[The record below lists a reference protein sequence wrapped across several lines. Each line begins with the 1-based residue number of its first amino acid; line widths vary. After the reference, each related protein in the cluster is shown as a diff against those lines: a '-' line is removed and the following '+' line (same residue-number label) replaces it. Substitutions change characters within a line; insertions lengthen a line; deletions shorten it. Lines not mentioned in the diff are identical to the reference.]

1 MSLISAGVALG
12 LSSFF
17 IVPFLIDGINAN
29 ISLYEYA
36 GKLGDPISLPL
47 ILTRDFVNVYQPFPV
62 YIGNSILAL
71 AFAAIFLRRTRATIV
86 YTAVLICSFFFVLS
100 SGLPFYSE
108 IPLITSLDFFP
119 YRFLLLVSFI
129 ASVLSG
135 ITIASIKTIQK
146 PLSGYFKKLIATPK
160 LQKRI
165 IVILMV
171 IIIID
176 LWPGTL
182 VSKNRPPNWILDDN
196 WINSYNW
203 LNEHPGYY
211 KILRLGSSGPG
222 YHAYHAV
229 IGNTFDTSGAFPQ
242 SENQDYAKFNTM
254 IRNKIKSLT
263 NAPEKGFLNPLKV
276 LGVKYVLLDTSMDYS
291 IHLLASNELE
301 VVQTY
306 GDVVILEYSGYSS
319 PVIVSQTASFLGGEK
334 EIETF
339 YAYVTEPD
347 YDPSKMIFLKE
358 QQYYS
363 DLEIPITPSV
373 EPIDPSGSFTS
384 IVHSLRVEENTIFA
398 KIEVSAPSFVFFSFN
413 FFPGW
418 KALVDGRE
426 SQILIAE
433 PFFMCLYIDTSGTH
447 EIMLEYHL
455 NTPKTIGLVITMF
468 TLLISFFVIL
478 WPSRKAIKEILERH
492 VFRKYKG

>member
-1 MSLISAGVALG
+1 
-12 LSSFF
+12 
-17 IVPFLIDGINAN
+17 
-29 ISLYEYA
+29 
-36 GKLGDPISLPL
+36 
-47 ILTRDFVNVYQPFPV
+47 V

-71 AFAAIFLRRTRATIV
+71 AFAAIFLRRCRATIV
-86 YTAVLICSFFFVLS
+86 YTAVLLFSFFFVLS

-108 IPLITSLDFFP
+108 IPLITSLDYFP
-119 YRFLLLVSFI
+119 YRFLLLISFV

-135 ITIASIKTIQK
+135 ISISSLKTIQK
-146 PLSGYFKKLIATPK
+146 PLSGYLKKLASIPM
-160 LQKRI
+160 LRKRI

-182 VSKNRPPNWILDDN
+182 VSKNRPVNWILDDN
-196 WINSYNW
+196 WINTYNW

-242 SENQDYAKFNTM
+242 SENQDYSKFNTM
-254 IRNKIKSLT
+254 VGKKIRSLT
-263 NAPEKGFLNPLKV
+263 NTPEKGLLNPLKV
-276 LGVKYVLLDTSMDYS
+276 LGVKYVLLDTTKDYAK
-291 IHLLASNELE
+291 HLLASNELE
-301 VVQTY
+301 VVQTH
-306 GDVVILEYSGYSS
+306 GDVVILEYNGYSS
-319 PVIVSQTASFLGGEK
+319 PIIVSQSAAFLGEEK

-358 QQYYS
+358 KQYYS
-363 DLEIPITPSV
+363 DAEIPISAPEES
-373 EPIDPSGSFTS
+373 IDHSGSFTS
-384 IVHSLRVEENTIFA
+384 IIHNLRVEENTIFA

-418 KALVDGRE
+418 KALIDGRE
-426 SQILIAE
+426 SQILVAE
-433 PFFMCLYIDTSGTH
+433 PYFMCLYIDTNGTH
-447 EIMLEYHL
+447 EITLEYYL
-455 NTPKTIGLVITMF
+455 NTPKTIGLFISML
-468 TLLISFFVIL
+468 TLLISLFVIL
-478 WPSRKAIKEILERH
+478 WPSRKTIKEILKQH
-492 VFRKYKG
+492 AFRKYKG